1 MRGGGFFIVESLFA
15 TFSPCGG
22 NLATFFSVWGAVFS
36 QFKGLF
42 CSFFPCCCRG
52 FFATFVSLWRF
63 FLPFKSLS
71 ATFFSM
77 LGLFCYVFFQCGGLF
92 SLFEGPFATFFS
104 FWGRPF
110 PPFKGLSATFF
121 LHAGVLFLFLLGP
134 FFCVSLNP
142 YE

>member
-42 CSFFPCCCRG
+42 FHVVVEASLLRLSPYGGFFCRLKAFLPLFSLCWG
-52 FFATFVSLWRF
+52 FFATF
-63 FLPFKSLS
+63 
-71 ATFFSM
+71 
-77 LGLFCYVFFQCGGLF
+77 FFQCGGLF

-110 PPFKGLSATFF
+110 SPFKGLSATFF